1 MHQGRGWDGVG
12 RTSVVLPSPKQL
24 QIILVTKSIV
34 GLNLEKN
41 NQNNIYVVHIII
53 FI

>member
-1 MHQGRGWDGVG
+1 MHQGKGWDGVG
-12 RTSVVLPSPKQL
+12 KTSVVLHSPKKL
-24 QIILVTKSIV
+24 QITLVIKSIMV
-34 GLNLEKN
+34 LNLEKN